1 MSAKMNCEFDQNAVE
16 LRKNVFSLASLLKDF
31 LQVDL
36 TIKLFGSIIWEWHFP
51 PKSE

>member
-1 MSAKMNCEFDQNAVE
+1 MSAKEIQELAQNDVE

-36 TIKLFGSIIWEWHFP
+36 TIRLFGRIIWEWHFP